1 MGELIKAIPEDELKA
16 IDNYISWYSDND
28 SGDMP
33 PEGRRANIKDILRP
47 WEENKEKL
55 FHMFGDKLI
64 LSKKYTYYETASVI
78 VKRICDDT
86 DWYSFRNILGDAL
99 NKLRVNKV
107 LLNISLEE
115 EAFTY
120 WRDNADYYFH
130 LFETDCARNQLSE
143 TITLNYNG
151 KKLVFQEG
159 MKYMRYLGRLS
170 EIAGVMDAFESFR
183 LQHSMIFNNSKQHGN
198 LCLSIHPLDFMT
210 MSDNMSDWD
219 SCMSWQ
225 NHGCYRMGT
234 VEMMNS
240 PTVVVAYLEASEPMR
255 IGKIDWNN
263 KKWRQ
268 LFVINEH
275 VITSVKPY
283 PYFDDNMTKECLTW
297 LNKLTNGEYSEET
310 YEFSDGENRYQNLY
324 RLAASCNQMYNDFAS
339 CSHLTKIKLPIPEKK
354 EGIIRRWNFNYSG
367 PTECMWCG
375 TTNGYFNAD
384 SLYCEDC
391 CDSNAVCC
399 CNCGD
404 RIYPDSDDY
413 YVSNDGDYY
422 CCDCRD
428 ELFAWDEVWEEY
440 VWHDD
445 AIELWLPAVRDEVNY
460 DHDRMVLTSTYNC
473 DRRWLKKN
481 EDCDYY
487 VNIDEAPQRV
497 LQAIFGSGS
506 YSNARLKSY
515 IISYGNGS
523 YAGMTH
529 ENLTWRNWRDNSS
542 YEERLPIE

>member
-1 MGELIKAIPEDELKA
+1 MGELIKAIPANELKA

-28 SGDMP
+28 GGDMP
-33 PEGRRANIKDILRP
+33 SQDTRASVETILHP

-64 LSKKYTYYETASVI
+64 LSKKYTYYETANI
-78 VKRICDDT
+78 LARRICEDT
-86 DWYSFRNILGDAL
+86 EWYSFRGILGDIL
-99 NKLRVNKV
+99 DKLRNKKV
-107 LLNISLEE
+107 LLNTEFEE
-115 EAFTY
+115 EEGLHY
-120 WRDNADYYFH
+120 WRSNSEYYFH
-130 LFETDCARNQLSE
+130 LTEADCARNQLSK

-159 MKYMRYLGRLS
+159 MKYMRYLSRLS
-170 EIAGVMDAFESFR
+170 EIAGVMDAFEKFR
-183 LQHSMIFNNSKQHGN
+183 LQHSMIFNSSKQHGN

-210 MSDNMSDWD
+210 MSDNESDWE

-240 PTVVVAYLEASEPMR
+240 PTVVVAYLEASEPMQ
-255 IGKIDWNN
+255 IGSIKWSN

-275 VITSVKPY
+275 VITAVKAY
-283 PYFDDNMTKECLTW
+283 PYNDDNITKECLTW

-310 YEFSDGENRYQNLY
+310 YEFSDDENRYQNLY
-324 RLAASCNQMYNDFAS
+324 RLAANCNQMYNDFAS

-375 TTNGYFNAD
+375 TTIGYFNAD

-391 CDSNAVCC
+391 CDSNSVRC
-399 CNCGD
+399 CNCGE
-404 RIYPDSDDY
+404 RIYTDSDDY
-413 YVSNDGDYY
+413 YQTEDGDYY

-428 ELFAWDEVWEEY
+428 ELFAWDEVYEEY
-440 VWHDD
+440 IWHED
-445 AIELWLPAVRDEVNY
+445 AIELYLTAVRDEVNY
-460 DHDRMVLTSTYNC
+460 DHDRSVWASKYNC
-473 DRRWLKKN
+473 GDWLKRN
-481 EDCDYY
+481 DDGDYY
-487 VNIDEAPQRV
+487 VNIDEAPREV
-497 LQAIFGSGS
+497 LVAIFSSGS
-506 YSNARLKSY
+506 YGHERLKNY
-515 IISYGNGS
+515 VTNYGNGS
-523 YAGMTH
+523 YAGLTH
-529 ENLTWRNWRDNSS
+529 VNLIWRSWRDTS
-542 YEERLPIE
+542 YDERIPIE